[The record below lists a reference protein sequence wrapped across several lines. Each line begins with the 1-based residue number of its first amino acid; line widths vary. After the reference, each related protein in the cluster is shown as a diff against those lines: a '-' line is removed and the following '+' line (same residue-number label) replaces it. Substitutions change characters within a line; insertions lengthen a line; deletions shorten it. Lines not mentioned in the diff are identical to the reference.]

1 MALEGKDRKVKPKPP
16 KPLKPSKP
24 PELPAS
30 VRPRDIEFI
39 LWFDDTPRESVDA
52 TQSD

>member
-16 KPLKPSKP
+16 KPPKP
-24 PELPAS
+24 PELPTS

-39 LWFDDTPRESVDA
+39 LWFDETPRESVGS

>member
-1 MALEGKDRKVKPKPP
+1 MAHEGKGKKVKPKPP
-16 KPLKPSKP
+16 KPSKPANP
-24 PELPAS
+24 PELPTS

-39 LWFDDTPRESVDA
+39 LWFDETPRESVDA